1 MNRQLLSV
9 ALTAAILWLRCLG
22 AAQAQTETVGARDA
36 FAAGMKAFAASNYA
50 EAGANFLNAATAA
63 PADKLDPA
71 PAHFNAGVASY
82 AAGDLTSAA
91 KAFARATDSTDL
103 ALQSRAFYNRGNAL
117 FHLADSDLAMPGM
130 MPAAAP
136 ASTQELAMAEASIAQ
151 AVQMF
156 ENAIVLNPKDE
167 DAKANYELALIK
179 QQQIQEQQQQ
189 QQQQQEQQQQEQ
201 EQDQNQEGD
210 DSQQSE
216 SQDSPQQDQ
225 PQTEEEQQDQ
235 EQKQE
240 SQAAEQPQDA
250 GEEQSEQQEQPQP
263 DKPSSEMTP
272 EEASMM
278 LDAMKALEQS
288 QRDKLHPF
296 FGRPVP
302 VEKDW

>member
-9 ALTAAILWLRCLG
+9 ALTAAILCLRCLG

-36 FAAGMKAFAASNYA
+36 FTAGVKAFAASNYA

-91 KAFARATDSTDL
+91 KAFARATDSADL

-130 MPAAAP
+130 MPATAT

-179 QQQIQEQQQQ
+179 QQQIQEQQQRQ
-189 QQQQQEQQQQEQ
+189 QQQQQ

-235 EQKQE
+235 EQEQE

>member
-9 ALTAAILWLRCLG
+9 ALTAAILCLRCLG

-91 KAFARATDSTDL
+91 KAFARATDSADL

-189 QQQQQEQQQQEQ
+189 QQQQQQQ

-235 EQKQE
+235 EQEQE

>member
-9 ALTAAILWLRCLG
+9 ALTAAILCLRCLG
-22 AAQAQTETVGARDA
+22 TAQAQTETVGARDA

-91 KAFARATDSTDL
+91 KAFARATDSADL

-189 QQQQQEQQQQEQ
+189 QQQQQQ

-216 SQDSPQQDQ
+216 SQDSPQQDH

-235 EQKQE
+235 EQEQE

>member
-50 EAGANFLNAATAA
+50 EAGANFLNAAN
-63 PADKLDPA
+63 PA

-91 KAFARATDSTDL
+91 KAFARATDSADL

-189 QQQQQEQQQQEQ
+189 QQQQQQQ

-235 EQKQE
+235 EQEQE

>member
-91 KAFARATDSTDL
+91 KAFARATDSADL

-189 QQQQQEQQQQEQ
+189 QQQQQQ

-216 SQDSPQQDQ
+216 SQDSPQQDH

-235 EQKQE
+235 EQEQE

>member
-9 ALTAAILWLRCLG
+9 ALTAAILCLRCLG

-91 KAFARATDSTDL
+91 KAFARATDSADL

-189 QQQQQEQQQQEQ
+189 QQQQQQ

-235 EQKQE
+235 EQEQE

>member
-91 KAFARATDSTDL
+91 KAFARATDSADL

-189 QQQQQEQQQQEQ
+189 QQQQQQQ

-235 EQKQE
+235 EQEQE